1 MLVTTQGCDLDLSRG
16 PGWLF
21 LRLRNFDPDCPETDA
36 LAERIWS
43 LLEKHL
49 VYRLVLELDEVELL
63 RSILIA
69 QLVLLQRR
77 MAKRDGVI
85 RLSGLSPHNREVLE
99 TCRLEEHLPAFEN
112 RVEAVMGLKPT
123 QPR

>member
-1 MLVTTQGCDLDLSRG
+1 MLVTAEGCDLDLSRG

-21 LRLRNFDPDCPETDA
+21 VRVRNFDPDCPEADR

-43 LLEKHL
+43 LLERHL

-69 QLVLLQRR
+69 QLLLLQRR
-77 MAKRDGVI
+77 IARHDGVI
-85 RLSGLSPHNREVLE
+85 HLSGLSPHNREVLE
-99 TCRLEEHLPAFEN
+99 TCRLADRLPTYGD
-112 RVEAVMGLKPT
+112 RVEAVMGGTPT

>member
-1 MLVTTQGCDLDLSRG
+1 MLVTTEGCDLDLSRG

-21 LRLRNFDPDCPETDA
+21 VRVRNFDPDCPDVDR
-36 LAERIWS
+36 LADRIWS

-77 MAKRDGVI
+77 ISKRDGVI
-85 RLSGLSPHNREVLE
+85 RLSGLSPQNREVLE
-99 TCRLEEHLPAFEN
+99 TCRLEDRLPAYGD
-112 RVEAVMGLKPT
+112 RVEAVMGTTPT

>member
-1 MLVTTQGCDLDLSRG
+1 MLVTTKGCDLDLSRG

-21 LRLRNFDPDCPETDA
+21 IRVQNFDPDTPEMEV
-36 LAERIWS
+36 LADRIWS

-49 VYRLVLELDEVELL
+49 TYRVVLELNDVELL

-77 MAKRDGVI
+77 ILEHDGVI

-99 TCRLEEHLPAFEN
+99 TCRLEERLPAYGD
-112 RVEAVMGLKPT
+112 RVEAVMGTAPS

>member
-1 MLVTTQGCDLDLSRG
+1 MLVTTKGCDLDLSRG

-21 LRLRNFDPDCPETDA
+21 IHVRHFDPDSPDMDVFA
-36 LAERIWS
+36 DRIWG

-49 VYRLVLELDEVELL
+49 TYRLVLELDEVELL
-63 RSILIA
+63 RSLLIA

-77 MAKRDGVI
+77 ILEHRGVI
-85 RLSGLSPHNREVLE
+85 RLSGLSPHNREVLA
-99 TCRLEEHLPAFEN
+99 TCRLEDRLPAYED
-112 RVEAVMGLKPT
+112 RVEAVMGTRPS

>member
-1 MLVTTQGCDLDLSRG
+1 MLVTTEGCDLDLSRG

-21 LRLRNFDPDCPETDA
+21 VRVRHFDPDRPEVDA
-36 LAERIWS
+36 LADRIWS
-43 LLEKHL
+43 LLDKHL

-63 RSILIA
+63 RSILIG
-69 QLVLLQRR
+69 QLVSLQRR
-77 MAKRDGVI
+77 IVEHDGVI

-99 TCRLEEHLPAFEN
+99 TCRLDDRLPAYED
-112 RVEAVMGLKPT
+112 RHEAVMGSTPS